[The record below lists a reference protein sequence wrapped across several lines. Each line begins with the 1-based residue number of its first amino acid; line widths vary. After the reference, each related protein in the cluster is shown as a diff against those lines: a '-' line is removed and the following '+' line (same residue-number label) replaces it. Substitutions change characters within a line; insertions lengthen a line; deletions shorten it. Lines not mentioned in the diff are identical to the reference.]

1 MSSLLAAA
9 PATAWS
15 SGLRGPCLEMKN
27 IILSSSCDSGQ
38 QRTTRFAF
46 TMEQV
51 IVYMYICLP
60 PSLFRFHSPYLL
72 ARLWIWWIHTH
83 IMCRLLKFG

>member
-9 PATAWS
+9 PATAWP

-51 IVYMYICLP
+51 SVYFVHTYACHRPCFDFTAHIFWLGFGCGG
-60 PSLFRFHSPYLL
+60 F
-72 ARLWIWWIHTH
+72 IHTS
-83 IMCRLLKFG
+83 CVDF